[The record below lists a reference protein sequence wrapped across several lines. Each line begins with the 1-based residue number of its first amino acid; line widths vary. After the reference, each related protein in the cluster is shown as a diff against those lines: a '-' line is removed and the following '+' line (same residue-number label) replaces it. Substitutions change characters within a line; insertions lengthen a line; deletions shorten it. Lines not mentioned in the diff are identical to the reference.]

1 MQRVLRTGR
10 GQPRAVKT
18 RDAIG
23 LALSQLRVQKLKS
36 AFTLLGVTIGVMFL
50 IAVVSIVE
58 GMGRYVEE
66 DFAARLIGTNTF
78 TLRRFDNIGPGGNR
92 GADART
98 AARRPLLRMTDVDAV
113 RSALPS
119 NMKSAITSET
129 FKYATTAGARP
140 RQVQAVATDANYFDI
155 KKLPVTVGRGFSD
168 QEVRAGATV
177 LVIGV
182 EVAEHFF
189 PGLNPEGRTLRIA
202 GVPFTVIGVIEK
214 QGSVFGFSLDRLAI
228 APYTSPMGRIIRPQR
243 DVSSLIVQAPRQQD
257 LAEGVEAARSAL
269 RALRGLRAGE
279 PDDFGLVTQDAAFG
293 FIKELKGRL
302 VLFGTALPAISLVVG
317 AMVIMNIMLV
327 AVAERTREIGVRKA
341 LGAKRSD
348 ILAQF
353 LVEATT
359 LSVIGAAIGIGL
371 GIGLAEIIA
380 AVTPLPAAVAPWSI
394 VAALV
399 TGAGVGIA
407 AGMYPASRAS
417 QLDPITALRQE

>member
-1 MQRVLRTGR
+1 MQ
-10 GQPRAVKT
+10 T

-92 GADART
+92 GFDARL
-98 AARRPLLRMTDVDAV
+98 ASRRPLLRMTDVDAV
-113 RSALPS
+113 RAVLPATMRS
-119 NMKSAITSET
+119 SIASET
-129 FKYATTAGARP
+129 FKYATAVGARP
-140 RQVQAVATDANYFDI
+140 RQVQAVGTDANYFEI
-155 KKLPVTVGRGFSD
+155 KKFAVEKGRAFTD
-168 QEVRAGATV
+168 QEVRAGAAV

-189 PGLNPEGRTLRIA
+189 PDLNAEGRQIRVS

-228 APYTSPMGRIIRPQR
+228 APFTSPMGRIIRPQR
-243 DVSSLIVQAPRQQD
+243 DIASLIVQTPSQTD
-257 LAEGVEAARSAL
+257 LPEGIELARSAL
-269 RALRGLRAGE
+269 RSIRGIRAGE
-279 PDDFGLVTQDAAFG
+279 PDNFGLVTQDAAFG
-293 FIKELKGRL
+293 FIKQLKGRL
-302 VLFGTALPAISLVVG
+302 VLFGTALPAISLIVG

-327 AVAERTREIGVRKA
+327 AVSERTREIGVRKA

-348 ILAQF
+348 ILSQF

-359 LSVIGAAIGIGL
+359 LSILGAAVGIGL
-371 GIGLAEIIA
+371 GIALAYIIA
-380 AVTPLPAAVAPWSI
+380 AFTPLPAAVAPWSI
-394 VAALV
+394 AAALL
-399 TGAGVGIA
+399 TGGGVGIA

-417 QLDPITALRQE
+417 RLDPITALRQE

>member
-1 MQRVLRTGR
+1 M
-10 GQPRAVKT
+10 KI
-18 RDAIG
+18 RDSVG

-66 DFAARLIGTNTF
+66 DFASRLIGTNTF
-78 TLRRFDNIGPGGNR
+78 TLRRFDNVGPGGNR
-92 GADART
+92 GVSARE
-98 AARRPLLRMTDVDAV
+98 AQRRPLLSMSDVDAV
-113 RSALPS
+113 RAALPS
-119 NMKSAITSET
+119 NMRSSVSSES
-129 FKYATTAGARP
+129 FKYASSPGARP
-140 RQVQAVATDANYFDI
+140 RQVQSVATDANYFAI
-155 KKLPVTVGRGFSD
+155 KKFEITSGRAFSD
-168 QEVRAGATV
+168 QEVRAGLPV

-189 PGLNPEGRTLRIA
+189 PGLTAEGRTLRI
-202 GVPFTVIGVIEK
+202 GGIPFTVVGVIEK

-228 APYTSPMGRIIRPQR
+228 APYTSPMGRIIRPAR
-243 DVSSLIVQAPRQQD
+243 DISSLIVQAPAQPD
-257 LAEGVEAARSAL
+257 LAEGMEAARGSL
-269 RALRGLRAGE
+269 RSIRGLRAGE
-279 PDDFGLVTQDAAFG
+279 PDNFGLITQDAAFG
-293 FIKELKGRL
+293 FIKQLKGRL

-348 ILAQF
+348 ILSQF
-353 LVEATT
+353 LVEAAT
-359 LSVIGAAIGIGL
+359 LSTLGAAIGIGL
-371 GIGLAEIIA
+371 GIGLAELIA

-399 TGAGVGIA
+399 TGAGVGIS
-407 AGMYPASRAS
+407 AGLYPASRAS
-417 QLDPITALRQE
+417 KLDPITALRQE